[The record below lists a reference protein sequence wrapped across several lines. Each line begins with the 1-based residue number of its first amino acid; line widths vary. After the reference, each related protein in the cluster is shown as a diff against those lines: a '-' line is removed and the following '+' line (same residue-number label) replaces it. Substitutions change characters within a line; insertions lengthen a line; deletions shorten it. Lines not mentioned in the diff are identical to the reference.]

1 MDDFPM
7 TDVELQLVIK
17 SIAITC
23 DAALNKRNR
32 SRGENPRRFREATQ
46 EYLDSD
52 ALLTKL
58 RAELRLRIMAD
69 PST

>member
-1 MDDFPM
+1 M

-17 SIAITC
+17 SVSITC
-23 DAALNKRNR
+23 DAALNKRER

-52 ALLTKL
+52 ALVAKL
-58 RAELRLRIMAD
+58 RAELRVRITAD